1 MPRLAANLSL
11 LYPERGFLDRFA
23 AAAADGFTAVE
34 MLFPYE
40 HEPSVVVALLAE
52 HDLTPVLINAPPGD
66 FAAGERGFACISG
79 READFEASIG
89 RALAYARVIGCP
101 RIHVMSGLAPAGA
114 DRAALDAL
122 WVANL
127 RRAASQAADAGLRL
141 TVEPINGRDMPGYFL
156 QRQDQ
161 ALALID
167 AVGAPNLGLQMDWYH
182 CQVVEGDVAT
192 KLRRAMAL
200 GRLEH
205 VQLAGVPERQE
216 PDRGELRVEYLLE
229 LLDELGYA
237 GHVGC
242 EYRPRDGGTG
252 GTSAGL
258 AWARRWLAA
267 DTGTGAQS
275 G

>member
-1 MPRLAANLSL
+1 MPRFAANLSL
-11 LYPERGFLDRFA
+11 LYPEHGFLDRFA
-23 AAAADGFTAVE
+23 AAAADGFGAVE

-40 HEPSVVVALLAE
+40 HDAALIRALLDR
-52 HDLTPVLINAPPGD
+52 HDLNPVLINAPPGD
-66 FAAGERGFACISG
+66 FAAGERGFACLAG
-79 READFEASIG
+79 RKADFDASIG
-89 RALAYARVIGCP
+89 RALTYARAIGCP

-114 DRAALDAL
+114 DRTALDAL

-127 RRAASQAADAGLRL
+127 RRAASLAADAGLRL

-182 CQVVEGDVAT
+182 GQIVEGDIAT
-192 KLRRAMAL
+192 KLRRALAL
-200 GRLEH
+200 GQLEH
-205 VQLAGVPERQE
+205 VQLAGVPDRHE

-229 LLDELGYA
+229 LLDELGYV

-242 EYRPRDGGTG
+242 EYRPRDGGVG

-267 DTGTGAQS
+267 DTGSGAQS

>member
-11 LYPERGFLDRFA
+11 LYPEHGFLDRFA

-40 HEPSVVVALLAE
+40 HDAALVRALLDR

-66 FAAGERGFACISG
+66 FAAGERGFAGVPG
-79 READFEASIG
+79 RATDFDAGID
-89 RALAYARVIGCP
+89 RALAYAGAIGCP
-101 RIHVMSGLAPAGA
+101 RIHVMSGLARTDVDG
-114 DRAALDAL
+114 AALDAL
-122 WVANL
+122 WIANL
-127 RRAASQAADAGLRL
+127 RRAAARAADAGLRL

-161 ALALID
+161 ALGLIA

-182 CQVVEGDVAT
+182 CQIVEGDVAT
-192 KLRRAMAL
+192 RLRRAMAL

-205 VQLAGVPERQE
+205 VQLAGVPDRHE

-242 EYRPRDGGTG
+242 EYRPRDGGAG
-252 GTSAGL
+252 GTAAGL
-258 AWARRWLAA
+258 GWARRWLQRR
-267 DTGTGAQS
+267 GAQS
-275 G
+275 A